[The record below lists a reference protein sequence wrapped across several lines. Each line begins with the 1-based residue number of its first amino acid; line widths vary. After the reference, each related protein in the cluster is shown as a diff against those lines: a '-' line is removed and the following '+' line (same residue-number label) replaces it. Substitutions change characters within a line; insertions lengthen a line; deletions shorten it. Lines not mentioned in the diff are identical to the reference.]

1 MNIGPRPNSA
11 SGIMLRV
18 YQMTSSHEPYEV
30 VQTFSE
36 IFDSPLYGEA
46 MEDRHD
52 NAWWLVNQ
60 IGRAT
65 SQEMED
71 ESKP

>member
-1 MNIGPRPNSA
+1 
-11 SGIMLRV
+11 
-18 YQMTSSHEPYEV
+18 MTSSHEPYEV